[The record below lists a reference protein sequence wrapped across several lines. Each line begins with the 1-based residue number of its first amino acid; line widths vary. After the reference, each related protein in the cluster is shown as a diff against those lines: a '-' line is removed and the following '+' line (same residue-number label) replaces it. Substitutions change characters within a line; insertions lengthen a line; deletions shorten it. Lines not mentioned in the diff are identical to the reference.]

1 MAYLSAALL
10 LSVGILLGSFPLNAL
25 AAGIGTTSSRMLI
38 PRLVINRSSKDNG
51 GSLSYTGAEVPNF
64 ILLHE
69 LNPLLLIFVMHY
81 MIAFLVV
88 IIVIVMPVILLFLY
102 SLVSYFFSIV
112 NLTLKVIMN

>member
-1 MAYLSAALL
+1 MAYLSSALL

-81 MIAFLVV
+81 MIAFFVV
-88 IIVIVMPVILLFLY
+88 IIVMPVILLLFLY
-102 SLVSYFFSIV
+102 SLVSYFFSIA